1 MMSSNGENGSRNGEV
16 GPDTAL
22 GKVLGKPALLKGL
35 VSYEK
40 DSVVS
45 KTIVDTD
52 SGTITLFSF
61 DAYQGLSEHTA
72 PYNAVIYIF
81 DGEAEVKIGRESF
94 AVKNGEMAVLPANV
108 PHSLKA
114 KGRFK
119 MMLTMIRA

>member
-1 MMSSNGENGSRNGEV
+1 MSSNGENGSRNGEV